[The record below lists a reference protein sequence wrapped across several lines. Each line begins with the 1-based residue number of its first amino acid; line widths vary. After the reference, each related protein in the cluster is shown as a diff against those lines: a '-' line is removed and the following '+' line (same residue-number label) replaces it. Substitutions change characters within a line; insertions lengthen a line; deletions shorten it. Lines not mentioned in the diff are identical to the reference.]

1 MQNINIFFRLAL
13 TRLKFIVLAFDIE
26 SKRYYIFKRSSIL
39 NITLLRQTWNL
50 IETTNASELLEVG
63 ETELIQKLLSRLDA
77 QKPLADRERICVND
91 YLHSKIGLI
100 KDTAEARMVA
110 V

>member
-1 MQNINIFFRLAL
+1 MNIA
-13 TRLKFIVLAFDIE
+13 
-26 SKRYYIFKRSSIL
+26 
-39 NITLLRQTWNL
+39 LLRQTWNL
-50 IETTNASELLEVG
+50 IETTNALELLEIN

-77 QKPLADRERICVND
+77 QKPLADKERICVND

-100 KDTAEARMVA
+100 KDTAEARLVS

>member
-1 MQNINIFFRLAL
+1 M
-13 TRLKFIVLAFDIE
+13 
-26 SKRYYIFKRSSIL
+26 

-77 QKPLADRERICVND
+77 QKPLADRERIYLNN
-91 YLHSKIGLI
+91 YLHSKINLI
-100 KDTAEARMVA
+100 KDTAEARMVS

>member
-1 MQNINIFFRLAL
+1 M
-13 TRLKFIVLAFDIE
+13 
-26 SKRYYIFKRSSIL
+26 

-50 IETTNASELLEVG
+50 IETTNASELLDVG
-63 ETELIQKLLSRLDA
+63 ETELIQRLLNRLDA
-77 QKPLADRERICVND
+77 QKPLADKERVCVDN

-100 KDTAEARMVA
+100 KDTAEARIVS

>member
-1 MQNINIFFRLAL
+1 M
-13 TRLKFIVLAFDIE
+13 
-26 SKRYYIFKRSSIL
+26 

-50 IETTNASELLEVG
+50 IETTNALELLEIG

-77 QKPLADRERICVND
+77 QKPLADKERMCVND
-91 YLHSKIGLI
+91 YLHSKMNLI
-100 KDTAEARMVA
+100 KDTAEARLVS